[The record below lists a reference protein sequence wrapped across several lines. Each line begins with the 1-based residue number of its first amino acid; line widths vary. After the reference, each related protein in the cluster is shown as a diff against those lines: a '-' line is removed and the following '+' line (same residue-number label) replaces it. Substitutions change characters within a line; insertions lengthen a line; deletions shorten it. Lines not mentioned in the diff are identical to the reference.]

1 MKFNLLA
8 WCLVDVSD
16 DKKNFRLGGT
26 YQVLTGRASPEQR
39 VAGLADQS
47 TSSKRKQA
55 NRPAPEII
63 AEMNKMKDSAAGE
76 DGIRLRFIKQADDE
90 VKRVIIQKI
99 QCMWEDRAQ
108 EWPAS
113 LKVGQII
120 ALYKKGDKKDMNN
133 YRGVCLLPIM
143 SRILARVLA
152 TRIREWSEQLSLLD
166 ENQAGFRADRSTADA
181 TQIFVRINED
191 IKQYQRSRNVTD
203 NAEAILLD
211 LRKAYPRVNKPILW
225 ALLRRYSLPQN
236 IINKLKDLHEHTSYK
251 VKGAEGVST
260 AFYPERG
267 LREGCATSP
276 ALFNIYHQA
285 AIRIAESKREEAA
298 RENGKQCGIRW
309 SYLPGNRFPPQ
320 RRGQQNSDASQ
331 KIFTLSLFAD
341 DTTVIGH
348 NDEVEEGKR
357 IVERCLLEFEEQT
370 NLDKE
375 EKMVFGDEKNNTEI
389 RMLGTWMENNSDTTK
404 RFQRAGKNW
413 ATIKRR
419 FLKCRL
425 TKRTQAKVV
434 EACIESTMIFNASV
448 RPFKLK
454 EIKRMQTFM
463 DKRYRYIWSD
473 KNGQPLRQMEEKHL
487 NMADIREQL
496 NVTSLRTKID
506 KAHLLRMGH
515 VLRMNDDR
523 LVKQAV
529 LGWYSKLEEENKTK
543 KLPNRNTI
551 TYWRK
556 LINEAGEDPN
566 NIEHLIT
573 DRTKWR
579 ALVRNRVKHL
589 EE

>member
-1 MKFNLLA
+1 MKFNLLAWCLVDVSDDKKNFRLGGTYQLLTGRASPEQRVAGLADQSTSSKRKQANRSATFVNRRHQRVYKSEGNSWAMKFNLLA

-55 NRPAPEII
+55 NR
-63 AEMNKMKDSAAGE
+63 SATFVN
-76 DGIRLRFIKQADDE
+76 RRHQ
-90 VKRVIIQKI
+90 RVYK
-99 QCMWEDRAQ
+99 C
-108 EWPAS
+108 S
-113 LKVGQII
+113 
-120 ALYKKGDKKDMNN
+120 ALE
-133 YRGVCLLPIM
+133 
-143 SRILARVLA
+143 
-152 TRIREWSEQLSLLD
+152 T
-166 ENQAGFRADRSTADA
+166 
-181 TQIFVRINED
+181 D
-191 IKQYQRSRNVTD
+191 IESN
-203 NAEAILLD
+203 
-211 LRKAYPRVNKPILW
+211 PGP
-225 ALLRRYSLPQN
+225 
-236 IINKLKDLHEHTSYK
+236 
-251 VKGAEGVST
+251 G
-260 AFYPERG
+260 
-267 LREGCATSP
+267 
-276 ALFNIYHQA
+276 FNIYHQA

-375 EKMVFGDEKNNTEI
+375 EKMVFGDEKNNTEL
-389 RMLGTWMENNSDTTK
+389 RMLGTWMENNNDTTK
-404 RFQRAGKNW
+404 RIQRAGKNW

-434 EACIESTMIFNASV
+434 EACIESTMLFNASV

-543 KLPNRNTI
+543 KLPHRNII

-589 EE
+589 EEYERQQGHNHVIQPDEIIRDRRESTKTPTENTLQCEICDKVCRSKAGLAIHRKRLHDSQQKETQCEKCGKTFTQGATLKNHMKKCSKHHRKTCLQLENMSRRKESA